1 MSKKNLVMIFST
13 IVVLVFI
20 MLLSI
25 QSLNING
32 NEQTQ
37 EDKLKEEKITD
48 LNIQTEKESE
58 QTTNMDNVEIQ
69 VSENKTQPAYSYSD
83 AIIESVFVETTVDS
97 DNDGNFDR
105 IHANIIRPKE
115 TEDGLK
121 VPVIYEIT
129 PYMYGL
135 NPLTFHEVNVE
146 LNAVD
151 ENGKAK
157 GRPFSGPEEL
167 DFPGTYDDYF
177 VPHGY
182 AVVIAEGI
190 GTALSEGCPTIGDEN
205 EVLAASSVIDWL
217 NGRAKAFSEDGQ
229 LVSADWATGNVG
241 MIGMSYNGTLDNG
254 VAVTGIEGLKTI
266 VPIAAI
272 SSWYDY
278 YRANGAVVAPGG
290 YQGEDTDILADAIL
304 TRENPEVCNEVVNE
318 LEHTQDRVTGD
329 YNEFWDDRNYLN
341 EVKNINASVFVVHGL
356 NDWNVK
362 TKQFSQWWDALGKND
377 VPRKLWL
384 HQDGHKNPKR
394 IRENEWYETL
404 HKWFDYWLYEIDNGI
419 MDEPMVDIQRE
430 DSTWKIED
438 NWPAEGAVSTTL
450 YLNHDPNIQTGM
462 VSLQSSSN
470 NQKNS
475 ITLIDDPM
483 VQAEVLVA
491 NPEESNPNRIV
502 FMTNELVDSVRISGT
517 PEVSIRASLDQ
528 PVSNLT
534 AILVDY
540 SKTSSKIVTRGWMD
554 PQNINDVN
562 KSKPLDPNQNYTF
575 TWDMQPD
582 DYVFEKGHRIGIV
595 FIASDFEYTLR
606 PPAGKKLTLFPEKS
620 KVILPIVG
628 GSDALK
634 W

>member
-1 MSKKNLVMIFST
+1 MSKKSLVMIFST

-20 MLLSI
+20 LLISI
-25 QSLNING
+25 QSLYING
-32 NEQTQ
+32 NEQRQKDQ
-37 EDKLKEEKITD
+37 EEITID
-48 LNIQTEKESE
+48 LNIQKDKESK
-58 QTTNMDNVEIQ
+58 QTINTGDNDNVEVQ
-69 VSENKTQPAYSYSD
+69 SNDRKTQPAYSYSD
-83 AIIESVFVETTVDS
+83 AIVESVFVETTVDS
-97 DNDGNFDR
+97 DNDGHFDR

-115 TEDGLK
+115 TENDLK

-129 PYMYGL
+129 PYLKGL
-135 NPLTFHEVNVE
+135 NPLTFHDVNVE

-151 ENGKAK
+151 GNGNAK
-157 GRPFSGPEEL
+157 GKPFISS
-167 DFPGTYDDYF
+167 DFPGSYDDYF

-182 AVVIAEGI
+182 AVVIAESI
-190 GTALSEGCPTIGDEN
+190 GTALSDGCPTIGDEN

-217 NGRAKAFSEDGQ
+217 NGRANAFSEDGQ
-229 LVSADWATGNVG
+229 PVYADWSTGNVG

-290 YQGEDTDILADAIL
+290 YQGEDTDILANAIL
-304 TRENPEVCNEVVNE
+304 TRENSEVCNEVVNE

-329 YNEFWDDRNYLN
+329 YNEFWDHRNYLN

-377 VPRKLWL
+377 ISRKLWL
-384 HQDGHKNPKR
+384 HQEGHRNPKS

-404 HKWFDYWLYEIDNGI
+404 HRWFDFWLYDIDNGI
-419 MDEPMVDIQRE
+419 MDEPMVNIQRE
-430 DSTWKIED
+430 DLSWEIED
-438 NWPAEGAVSTTL
+438 NWPAEGAESTTL
-450 YLNHDPNIQTGM
+450 YLNHNSNIQVGTLN
-462 VSLQSSSN
+462 LQSIPN

-502 FMTNELVDSVRISGT
+502 FMTNELIDSVRISGT
-517 PEVSIRASLDQ
+517 PEVSIRASLDH

-562 KSKPLDPNQNYTF
+562 KSKLLNPNQNYTF
-575 TWDMQPD
+575 NWDMQPD
-582 DYVFEKGHRIGIV
+582 DYVFEEGHRIGIV

-606 PPAGKKLTLFPEKS
+606 PPAGKKLTLYPEKS

>member
-1 MSKKNLVMIFST
+1 MRKKSLVMIFSA
-13 IVVLVFI
+13 IVLILFV
-20 MLLSI
+20 MLLSY
-25 QSLNING
+25 QSLYTNG
-32 NEQTQ
+32 NDQPQKDQEQAVA
-37 EDKLKEEKITD
+37 D
-48 LNIQTEKESE
+48 LNIQKDKESKK
-58 QTTNMDNVEIQ
+58 TINNRDNDNVEIQ
-69 VSENKTQPAYSYSD
+69 VKDRKTQPAYSYSD
-83 AIIESVFVETTVDS
+83 AIVESVFIETTIDS
-97 DNDGNFDR
+97 DNDGHVDR
-105 IHANIIRPKE
+105 IHASIIRPKE
-115 TEDGLK
+115 TDDGLK

-135 NPLTFHEVNVE
+135 NPLTFHDVNVE

-157 GRPFSGPEEL
+157 GKPFSSS
-167 DFPGTYDDYF
+167 DFPGLYDDYF

-182 AVVIAEGI
+182 AVVIAESI
-190 GTALSEGCPTIGDEN
+190 GTVRSDGCPSIGDKN

-217 NGRAKAFSEDGQ
+217 NGRANAFSENGEPV
-229 LVSADWATGNVG
+229 LANWTTGDVG

-290 YQGEDTDILADAIL
+290 YQGEDTDILANAIL
-304 TRENPEVCNEVVNE
+304 TRENSELCNEVVDGLKNS
-318 LEHTQDRVTGD
+318 QDRITGD
-329 YNEFWDDRNYLN
+329 YNEFWDHRNYLN
-341 EVKNINASVFVVHGL
+341 EVKNIKASVFVVHGL

-384 HQDGHKNPKR
+384 HQEGHKNPKS

-404 HKWFDYWLYEIDNGI
+404 HKWFDYWLYDIDNGI

-430 DSTWKIED
+430 DSSWEIED
-438 NWPAEGAVSTTL
+438 NWPAEGAKSTTL
-450 YLNHDPNIQTGM
+450 YLNHNSSIQVGT
-462 VSLQSSSN
+462 VSLQSTSN
-470 NQKNS
+470 NQKNAM
-475 ITLIDDPM
+475 TLIDDPM
-483 VQAEVLVA
+483 IQAEVLVS

-502 FMTNELVDSVRISGT
+502 FMTNELIDRVRISGT
-517 PEVSIRASLDQ
+517 PEVSILASLDQ

-534 AILVDY
+534 ALLVDY
-540 SKTSSKIVTRGWMD
+540 SKTTSKIVTRGWMD

-562 KSKPLDPNQNYTF
+562 KSKPLDPNKNYTF

-582 DYVFEKGHRIGIV
+582 DYVFEEGHRIGIV
-595 FIASDFEYTLR
+595 FIASDYEYTLR
-606 PPAGKKLTLFPEKS
+606 PPAGNKLTLFPQKS
-620 KVILPIVG
+620 KVILPVVG
-628 GSDALK
+628 GSDAFK